1 MTTLTRK
8 PQLDGL
14 AQQLPEISNQLTVI
28 FDAAMDLEISA
39 GWYDDPDTQWGGP
52 PSKNNLIA
60 LASRL
65 RQAYMDISAIMG
77 IDPCEQFET
86 LR

>member
-1 MTTLTRK
+1 MTTLTCK

-14 AQQLPEISNQLTVI
+14 AQQLPELSNQLTVI

-39 GWYDDPDTQWGGP
+39 GWHDDLDPQWGGP
-52 PSKNNLIA
+52 PSKNNLIV
-60 LASRL
+60 LASQL
-65 RQAYMDISAIMG
+65 RQAHTDISAIMG
-77 IDPCEQFET
+77 LDPCEKFEI

>member
-14 AQQLPEISNQLTVI
+14 AQQLAEISNQLTVI
-28 FDAAMDLEISA
+28 FDAAMDLETSA
-39 GWYDDPDTQWGGP
+39 GWYDVPDPQWGGP
-52 PSKNNLIA
+52 PTKKSLIA

-65 RQAYMDISAIMG
+65 RQAYIDISAIMG
-77 IDPCEQFET
+77 LDPCEQFEK